1 MNLKCI
7 LALLALSVLPWGAH
21 AQSAAANN
29 KVIVKSQVASPVV
42 LENSQEKN
50 YLKISLVGYPQAI
63 EQRHPINLALV
74 IDRSGSMG
82 GERIINAR
90 EAAITAVNMLDS
102 NDTLSIVAY
111 DSEAEVIL
119 PATKVKNKH
128 QIISAI
134 RRNIEPR
141 GSTAL
146 FAGVSK
152 GIQQVSRH
160 LDKEQINRI
169 ILLSDGQANVGPTSN
184 SELAE
189 LARVAAKKG
198 IAITTFGIGEDY
210 NEDLM
215 TTIASYSDG
224 NHVFVRNANN
234 LEGLLAHEFNDVM
247 SVVAQDVEVG
257 ITTPEQV
264 TPVRLLGRD
273 GTISNNKVKVKL
285 NQLYANQEKYVL
297 LEVVPAKGHHAETKL
312 LADVNVSYANLS
324 TKQVDTVD
332 EKVNVSYSQ
341 SAKEVNSAQVDDV
354 IVDSAIQK
362 SAIENER
369 AIQLMDKGY
378 MDEAKAVISSNAAEL
393 QSLKLNT
400 PEAKQKAE
408 ASAQMNQKILGELD
422 SESKASSRKA
432 VKEQNFNI
440 KTQKNQ

>member
-7 LALLALSVLPWGAH
+7 LALFALSVLPWGAQ
-21 AQSAAANN
+21 AESTAPN

-63 EQRHPINLALV
+63 AQRHPINLALV
-74 IDRSGSMG
+74 IDRSGSMD

-90 EAAITAVNMLDS
+90 DAAITAVNMLDS

-111 DSEAEVIL
+111 DSEAEVIM
-119 PATKVKNKH
+119 PATKVKNKQ
-128 QIISAI
+128 QIIYAI
-134 RRNIEPR
+134 RRSIESG

-224 NHVFVRNANN
+224 NHVFVKNANN
-234 LEGLLAHEFNDVM
+234 LEGILAHEFNDVM
-247 SVVAQDVEVG
+247 SVVAQDVEVV

-273 GTISNNKVKVKL
+273 GTISKNKVKVKL

-297 LEVVPAKGHHAETKL
+297 LEVVPAKGQHAETKL
-312 LADVNVSYANLS
+312 LADVSVSYANLS
-324 TKQVDTVD
+324 SKRVDTVD

-341 SAKEVNSAQVDDV
+341 SAQEVNSAQVDDV

-369 AIQLMDKGY
+369 AIQLMDKGQ
-378 MDEAKAVISSNAAEL
+378 MEEAKAVISGNVAEL
-393 QSLKLNT
+393 KNLKLNT
-400 PEAKQKAE
+400 PETRQKAE
-408 ASAQMNQKILGELD
+408 SSAQMNKKMVEELD
-422 SESKASSRKA
+422 NESKASSRKT
-432 VKEQNFNI
+432 VKEQSFNI